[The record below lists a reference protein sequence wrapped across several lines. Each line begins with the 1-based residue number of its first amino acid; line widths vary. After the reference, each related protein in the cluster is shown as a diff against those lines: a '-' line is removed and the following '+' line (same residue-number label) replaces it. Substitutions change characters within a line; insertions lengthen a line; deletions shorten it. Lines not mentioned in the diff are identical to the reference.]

1 MKGHETTANAL
12 SFGILLL
19 GKHPEIQQKL
29 YQEVNSIS
37 FETLSIMESFKACEY
52 TKKCIDETMRLYPPA
67 YFSDRISIK
76 KDSFNGMEISK
87 GSTILIS
94 FYELHRNPS
103 IWNNPEK
110 FNPERF
116 NLPIKKEQQNYFFP
130 FGALITLQPK
140 NAFVRFENRID

>member
-1 MKGHETTANAL
+1 
-12 SFGILLL
+12 
-19 GKHPEIQQKL
+19 
-29 YQEVNSIS
+29 
-37 FETLSIMESFKACEY
+37 MESFKACEY

-130 FGALITLQPK
+130 FGAGPRMCVGSNFALYEMIVAFGKLSQKYKVNSHSTSIKIKPLITLQPK